1 MNGVFVPV
9 DEKQNSRPLYRKDG
23 DPNLWLRKCPNDYWI
38 VSTNEEKVANS
49 NTGWAHSVNT
59 GLSLPTDAS
68 VWNVWDG
75 KKCVEQAAV
84 RVEFAVCVHEA

>member
-1 MNGVFVPV
+1 MFVPV

-23 DPNLWLRKCPNDYWI
+23 NPNLWLLNNPNDYWV
-38 VSTNEEKVANS
+38 VSRNEDKVAN
-49 NTGWAHSVNT
+49 NPNGWAHSVNK

-68 VWNVWDG
+68 VWNVGDG
-75 KKCVEQAAV
+75 KKWVEQAAV

>member
-1 MNGVFVPV
+1 MFVPV

-23 DPNLWLRKCPNDYWI
+23 DPNVWLRNNPNDKWM
-38 VSTNEEKVANS
+38 VSPNGDKVAN
-49 NTGWAHSVNT
+49 NNVGWAHSVNK

-75 KKCVEQAAV
+75 KKWVEQA

>member
-23 DPNLWLRKCPNDYWI
+23 DPNLWLRKCPNDKWM
-38 VSTNEEKVANS
+38 VSSNEAKVAN
-49 NTGWAHSVNT
+49 NNAGWAHSVNK

-68 VWNVWDG
+68 VWNVADG
-75 KKCVEQAAV
+75 NNFFEQAAV

>member
-1 MNGVFVPV
+1 MFVPV

-23 DPNLWLRKCPNDYWI
+23 DPNVWLRNNSNDFWV
-38 VSTNEEKVANS
+38 VSTNEAKVANS
-49 NTGWAHSVNT
+49 NNCWAYSVNT

>member
-1 MNGVFVPV
+1 VNGVFVPV

-23 DPNLWLRKCPNDYWI
+23 DPNVWLRICPNDKWM
-38 VSTNEEKVANS
+38 VSPNEDKVAN
-49 NTGWAHSVNT
+49 NNNGWAESVNT

-75 KKCVEQAAV
+75 NVWVEQAAV